1 MVWRAGESQS
11 SELALTHPAKDS
23 RAHACAF
30 PKLHGQI
37 AAAAH
42 VVEVTIPCPG
52 IGSALWRRA
61 ADASLS

>member
-11 SELALTHPAKDS
+11 SELALTHPAKDN

-52 IGSALWRRA
+52 IGSAL
-61 ADASLS
+61 